1 MVNFHDPVV
10 AATIARAHVT
20 ISSAACGLYI
30 WELFTHLGY
39 EWSVIKGHRP
49 YRWTIWV
56 YSAVHLATLI
66 AVIIELVTWTIA
78 TRINYLRI
86 YDIFLVFAIDYAP
99 HIHAKWVPPSLACG
113 PPNTQS
119 TKLAITTMPFTDI
132 TLLVIMLIGL
142 LRLRHRGGGRFDL
155 GRLLW
160 KQGVIY
166 LLVAT
171 IAEIPPVVSIYL
183 DLNLLILPQLPAAF
197 DLMFLMPSLIT
208 MSIAATRM
216 YRSLSDF
223 GFSVD
228 MYGGLIPSLSGTHF
242 CVRRCSGNSS
252 DNSQKR
258 LATNAKW
265 TTTIPLSPNRMEV
278 AIHTS
283 YESSTSPTAQYV
295 AYMTSD
301 GQNGNKPR
309 EINLNNDVE
318 SNATREK

>member
-1 MVNFHDPVV
+1 LSSLLIMLRIIAIWKDKLVV
-10 AATIARAHVT
+10 ALVLAVWLADASILIHGVT
-20 ISSAACGLYI
+20 Q
-30 WELFTHLGY
+30 
-39 EWSVIKGHRP
+39 
-49 YRWTIWV
+49 
-56 YSAVHLATLI
+56 
-66 AVIIELVTWTIA
+66 
-78 TRINYLRI
+78 
-86 YDIFLVFAIDYAP
+86 
-99 HIHAKWVPPSLACG
+99 IHAKWVPLSLACG

-119 TKLAITTMPFTDI
+119 TKLAITTMPVTDI
-132 TLLVIMLIGL
+132 TLLVIMLVGL
-142 LRLRHRGGGRFDL
+142 LRLRHRGGGKFNL

-183 DLNLLILPQLPAAF
+183 DLNPAF
-197 DLMFLMPSLIT
+197 DLMFLTPSLIT

-228 MYGGLIPSLSGTHF
+228 I
-242 CVRRCSGNSS
+242 GNSS

-258 LATNAKW
+258 LATNTKW

-283 YESSTSPTAQYV
+283 YESSRSPTAQYV
-295 AYMTSD
+295 AYMSSD
-301 GQNGNKPR
+301 GQHGNKPHG
-309 EINLNNDVE
+309 INLNDDME